1 MATASVHSVLLVLS
15 AVSGVCRGGSVIH
28 ERDSVPAGY
37 VAQPYYPSPHG
48 GWTSDWSAS
57 YDKAK
62 ALVEQMTLAE
72 KTNITAGSGLYMGKW
87 RCHGICVPSIC

>member
-1 MATASVHSVLLVLS
+1 MFNPFLVAMAFRTSVQALLLSICVLVAQTEAGG
-15 AVSGVCRGGSVIH
+15 AVIRP
-28 ERDSVPAGY
+28 RDAVPSGY
-37 VAQPYYPSPHG
+37 VAAPYYPAPRG

-72 KTNITAGSGLYMGKW
+72 KTNITGGTGFFMGK
-87 RCHGICVPSIC
+87 